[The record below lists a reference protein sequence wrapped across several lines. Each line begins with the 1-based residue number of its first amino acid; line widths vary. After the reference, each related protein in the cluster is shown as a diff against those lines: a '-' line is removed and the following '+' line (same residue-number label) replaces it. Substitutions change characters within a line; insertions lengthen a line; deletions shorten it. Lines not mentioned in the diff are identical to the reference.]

1 MIRLVMKNL
10 IKSNLTGKE
19 ILSSDQSRLI
29 EIAKLAYSPLG
40 KAFEKQT
47 KIIEE
52 QRKNKLKL
60 QKFQIQKKQKKQI
73 TIEGF
78 FPKEMRYDEKW
89 NK

>member
-1 MIRLVMKNL
+1 MKNL

-19 ILSSDQSRLI
+19 ILSSDQSRII

-52 QRKNKLKL
+52 QRKKQVKALKVSDPE
-60 QKFQIQKKQKKQI
+60 KTKK
-73 TIEGF
+73 T
-78 FPKEMRYDEKW
+78 
-89 NK
+89 NNN

>member
-1 MIRLVMKNL
+1 MKNL

-19 ILSSDQSRLI
+19 ILSSDQSRII

-52 QRKNKLKL
+52 QRKKQVKALEVLDPEKT
-60 QKFQIQKKQKKQI
+60 KK
-73 TIEGF
+73 T
-78 FPKEMRYDEKW
+78 
-89 NK
+89 NNN

>member
-52 QRKNKLKL
+52 QRKKQVKALEVSDPEKT
-60 QKFQIQKKQKKQI
+60 KK
-73 TIEGF
+73 T
-78 FPKEMRYDEKW
+78 
-89 NK
+89 NNN

>member
-19 ILSSDQSRLI
+19 ILSSDQSRII

-52 QRKNKLKL
+52 QRKKQVKALKVSDPE
-60 QKFQIQKKQKKQI
+60 KTKK
-73 TIEGF
+73 T
-78 FPKEMRYDEKW
+78 
-89 NK
+89 NNN

>member
-19 ILSSDQSRLI
+19 ILSSDQSRII

-52 QRKNKLKL
+52 QRKKQVKALKVSDPE
-60 QKFQIQKKQKKQI
+60 KTKKTNNNWRIFSKR
-73 TIEGF
+73 
-78 FPKEMRYDEKW
+78 KEIWWKME
-89 NK
+89 

>member
-19 ILSSDQSRLI
+19 ILSSDQSRII

-52 QRKNKLKL
+52 QRKKQVKALEVSDPEKT
-60 QKFQIQKKQKKQI
+60 KK
-73 TIEGF
+73 T
-78 FPKEMRYDEKW
+78 
-89 NK
+89 NNN